1 MTHQPTIMN
10 TDNQLSQYCYQYP
23 HAAITADCVIF
34 GFDGEKLKILLIE
47 RGLEPYKGM
56 WALPG
61 GFMKINETIEQTAHR
76 ELAEETGLQEIYLE
90 QFKVFSTVDRDP
102 RERVVTVAFIALV
115 RPGDYKLLAGD
126 DASNALW
133 FDERYLPPMAFDHA
147 DIILAARRHLAEI
160 IRIRPIAFRLL
171 NKIFSMSELQRV
183 YEAINGTSYDR
194 RNFQRKAIQTGLIEP
209 TPTSNNCS
217 YSVSDENY
225 NSQLEDCFDC
235 SNEPDED
242 ISLCKE
248 KSRSPRAR
256 KKFFT
261 FRKRSSDDN
270 EEGSIKDIFN
280 F

>member
-1 MTHQPTIMN
+1 MN
-10 TDNQLSQYCYQYP
+10 TDNQLSKYCYQYP

-160 IRIRPIAFRLL
+160 IRIRPIAFKLL
-171 NKIFSMSELQRV
+171 NEIFSMSELQRV

-209 TPTSNNCS
+209 TSNNCS

-242 ISLCKE
+242 ICQCKE